1 VIEYNNHG
9 TWTDI
14 ELVLDVST
22 LSTTVNIMEL
32 IMQKLNDYLWD
43 NPAPAPASD
52 NSDYESIGPAAGDE
66 EQL

>member
-1 VIEYNNHG
+1 MAIEP
-9 TWTDI
+9 
-14 ELVLDVST
+14 VLDAST

-52 NSDYESIGPAAGDE
+52 NSDYEPDCGSIGPAVEDK